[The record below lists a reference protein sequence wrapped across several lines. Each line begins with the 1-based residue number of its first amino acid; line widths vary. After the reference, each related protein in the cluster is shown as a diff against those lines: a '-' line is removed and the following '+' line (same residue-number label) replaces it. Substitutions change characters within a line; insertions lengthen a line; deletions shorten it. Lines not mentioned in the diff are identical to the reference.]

1 MYSRSS
7 SLCTQLMTFSLLAM
21 TSSAYRHLRRVPRT
35 SILTKAGLL
44 SMLLVGSVPV
54 VTAAVS
60 PPGVVVT
67 HSPASSKVYLGSPA
81 IAVLPSGTY
90 VVAHDTFGVNS
101 TQNVEELYQSRD
113 RGRSWSKLA
122 ELKGQYWSS
131 LFVHDGALYIVGTS
145 GFSGAPAI
153 RRSLDDGKTWTVPLD
168 AHSGLL
174 ADSGR
179 YVSAPV
185 PVIFQNGRVWRTMES
200 VEKTGVWPFMMSAPA
215 DSDLLEA
222 KNWTFSNRLAPDGAW
237 LGGKFKGWLE
247 GNAVVAPDGS
257 VVNVLRVYYNALP
270 EKAALVTMNA
280 DGTVARFEADS
291 GFVDMPGAG
300 KKFTIRF
307 DPETRLYWSLTNAV
321 PDSYGG
327 HNYERARNTLALV
340 SSPDLRNWTV
350 RRTVLHHPDWDTHG
364 FQYVDWQFDG
374 DDIVSAVRTSFDD
387 DEGGAHSQHDSN
399 YITFNRIDNFRNA
412 IRP

>member
-1 MYSRSS
+1 LSTVKSIRDYFPRKPTGIG
-7 SLCTQLMTFSLLAM
+7 LLAKASLL
-21 TSSAYRHLRRVPRT
+21 
-35 SILTKAGLL
+35 SI
-44 SMLLVGSVPV
+44 LLVGSLPAV
-54 VTAAVS
+54 AALAS
-60 PPGVVVT
+60 PPGIVVA

-81 IAVLPSGTY
+81 IVRLPNGTF
-90 VVAHDTFGVNS
+90 VIAHDTFGGNS
-101 TQNVEELYQSRD
+101 TENVEELYQSRD
-113 RGRSWSKLA
+113 GGRSWSKLA
-122 ELKGQYWSS
+122 ELTGQYWSS

-145 GFSGAPAI
+145 GFSGVPAI

-185 PVIFQNGRVWRTMES
+185 PVVFQNGRVWRAMES
-200 VEKTGVWPFMMSAPA
+200 VEKNGVWPFMMSAPA
-215 DSDLLEA
+215 DSELLEA
-222 KNWTFSNRLAPDGAW
+222 KSWTFSNRLGPDSNW
-237 LGGKFKGWLE
+237 LGGKFNGWLE

-257 VVNVLRVYYNALP
+257 VVNVLRVYYNKLP
-270 EKAALVTMNA
+270 EKAALVTMSA
-280 DGTVARFEADS
+280 DGTVAQFDPAT

-307 DPETRLYWSLTNAV
+307 DPETKLYWSLSNAV

-340 SSPDLRNWTV
+340 SSPDLRHWTV

-364 FQYVDWQFDG
+364 FQYVDWQFDAN
-374 DDIVSAVRTSFDD
+374 DIVAAVRTSFDD
-387 DEGGAHSQHDSN
+387 SEGGAHSQHDSN
-399 YITFNRIDNFRNA
+399 YITFSRIDNFRSA
-412 IRP
+412 IVP